1 MRKSS
6 DVRGVGHVGPP
17 RPRAGGHAGP
27 LSERGSVIA
36 ETAIAIPCL
45 LAIGI
50 ALLWALG
57 VGTTTLALSDAA
69 GQAARAAARG
79 ESAAVVAGLAAQAAP
94 RAQVAVQA
102 GESLV
107 SVVLSQQVSIPL
119 PLLDGL
125 AVTVQRSAT
134 AAREDLAP

>member
-6 DVRGVGHVGPP
+6 DICGVGHHGPP
-17 RPRAGGHAGP
+17 RPHAGASP
-27 LSERGSVIA
+27 RPERGSVIA

-57 VGTTTLALSDAA
+57 VATTTLALSDAA

-79 ESAAVVAGLAAQAAP
+79 EPAGVVAGLAAQAAP
-94 RAQVAVQA
+94 RAQVAVQM

-107 SVVLSQQVSIPL
+107 SVALTQQVSIPL

-125 AVTVQRSAT
+125 AITIQRSAT
-134 AAREDLAP
+134 AAREERAQW